1 MEMFTGAC
9 GNDWSLGQSAF
20 FYTDHEL
27 GMVLTFKTIE
37 KYFLKEYLMT
47 HENDRKFKFQYP

>member
-1 MEMFTGAC
+1 MFTGAC